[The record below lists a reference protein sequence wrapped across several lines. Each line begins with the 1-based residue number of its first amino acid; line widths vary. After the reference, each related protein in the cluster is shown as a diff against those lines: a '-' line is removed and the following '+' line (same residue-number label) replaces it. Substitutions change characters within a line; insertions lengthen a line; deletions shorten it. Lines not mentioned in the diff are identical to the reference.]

1 MSGADEMLVG
11 GIPVGSAPSSAE
23 ERIAELLN
31 ELEQTRIERDF
42 YKAAAGKLMQGSQQ
56 NGRRAQ

>member
-11 GIPVGSAPSSAE
+11 GVPVGSAPSSAE
-23 ERIAELLN
+23 ERIADLLN
-31 ELEQTRIERDF
+31 ELLETRNERDF
-42 YKAAAGKLMQGSQQ
+42 YKAAASKLMRVAPH

>member
-1 MSGADEMLVG
+1 VSGADEMLVG

-23 ERIAELLN
+23 EWIAELLN
-31 ELEQTRIERDF
+31 ELVETRNERDF
-42 YKAAAGKLMQGSQQ
+42 YKAAAGKLMQQ